1 MLTPAAIDF
10 LLALDL
16 EFEARRIDLM
26 NQRVLRQRRL
36 DGGELPDFL
45 TATSEIRDAKW
56 TVAPIPADL
65 LDRRIEITGPP
76 ERKMIINALN
86 SGANVFMAD
95 FEDSNTPTWR
105 NCLEGQRNLRDANAR
120 NINFVSPEGKQY
132 RLGETPAVLFVR
144 PRGWHMV
151 EKHFRVSGA
160 AISASL
166 FDFGLYLFHNEKLLL
181 NRDTAPYFYLPKL
194 ESHLEAV
201 LWNDVFVF
209 AQSYLDIPQGTIRAT
224 VLIETI
230 LAAFEMDEIL
240 YALRDHS
247 ARA

>member
-1 MLTPAAIDF
+1 MESTMSSVVEIPGTVVSDPIESELLTPAAIDF

-45 TATSEIRDAKW
+45 TATCEIRDAKW

-105 NCLEGQRNLRDANAR
+105 NCLVSRYRIGPSRCLRSCA
-120 NINFVSPEGKQY
+120 QY
-132 RLGETPAVLFVR
+132 CRHRSQPA
-144 PRGWHMV
+144 G
-151 EKHFRVSGA
+151 
-160 AISASL
+160 
-166 FDFGLYLFHNEKLLL
+166 
-181 NRDTAPYFYLPKL
+181 
-194 ESHLEAV
+194 
-201 LWNDVFVF
+201 
-209 AQSYLDIPQGTIRAT
+209 
-224 VLIETI
+224 
-230 LAAFEMDEIL
+230 
-240 YALRDHS
+240 
-247 ARA
+247 